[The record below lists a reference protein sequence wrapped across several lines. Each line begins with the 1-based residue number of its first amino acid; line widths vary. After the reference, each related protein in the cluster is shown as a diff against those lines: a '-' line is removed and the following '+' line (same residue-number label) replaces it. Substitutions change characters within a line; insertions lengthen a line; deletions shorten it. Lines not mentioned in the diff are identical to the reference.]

1 MSEQDHL
8 SLIRRREVEAEIVGP
23 LLRGFIDRF
32 GRDETLE
39 VAREVI
45 AGLARS
51 AGANLAGRLGDASL
65 ETFAKALDLWKEDGA
80 LEIEVLEQSAD
91 RLDFNVTRCRYAE
104 TYRALGLADLGATLS
119 CLRDYAL
126 IEGFN
131 PNVELTRT
139 DTLMEGAPF
148 CDFRFRNVGPSIAKT
163 L

>member
-1 MSEQDHL
+1 MPEIDSL
-8 SLIRRREVEAEIVGP
+8 SLIRRREIEAEIVGP

-51 AGANLAGRLGDASL
+51 AGATLAARLGDASL
-65 ETFAKALDLWKEDGA
+65 ETFAQALDLWKADGA
-80 LEIEVLEQSAD
+80 LEIEILEQSAE

-131 PNVELTRT
+131 PEVELKRT
-139 DTLMEGAPF
+139 STLMEGASH
-148 CDFRFRNVGPSIAKT
+148 CDFRFRGTGPIRSEC
-163 L
+163 